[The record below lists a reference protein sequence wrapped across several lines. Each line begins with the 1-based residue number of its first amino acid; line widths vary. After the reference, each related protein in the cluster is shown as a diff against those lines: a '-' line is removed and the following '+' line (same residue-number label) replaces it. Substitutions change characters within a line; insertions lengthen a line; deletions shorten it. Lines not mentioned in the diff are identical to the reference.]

1 MCFHE
6 RNICRRTLSSLRT
19 LVQFSLLL
27 SLAIPAIGQVS
38 DVPDSALVEQ
48 VREKFYADYRMPL
61 RGIVISAYNGA
72 IRLTGI
78 VEKMAQK
85 EWAEELAYSIEGV
98 KVVDNQ
104 LWVDTGRITDK
115 QLFDKVMATLRSA
128 RITNFSRVRADVY
141 DGVVTLKGYVSCW
154 GEKQQASEL
163 IMMLSGVR
171 KIVDELKV
179 RDARNRTDDEI
190 EKAVIKALREKISMY
205 GDYKVKVSVVRG
217 VARLHGKT
225 RSLSDKRTA
234 IRTTIFV
241 PGVADVVDKIEV
253 LPE

>member
-1 MCFHE
+1 MCFQE
-6 RNICRRTLSSLRT
+6 RNAKMKSLSRLSGIL
-19 LVQFSLLL
+19 LFSAV
-27 SLAIPAIGQVS
+27 LALAMPAIGQVS
-38 DVPDSALVEQ
+38 EVPDSVLVEQ

-85 EWAEELAYSIEGV
+85 EWAEELAYSVEGV

-104 LWVDTGRITDK
+104 LWVDTGRVSDK
-115 QLFDKVMATLRSA
+115 ELFDKVMTTLRNA
-128 RITNFSRVRADVY
+128 RITNFARVRVDVY
-141 DGVVTLKGYVSCW
+141 DGVVTLKGYVSSW

-179 RDARNRTDDEI
+179 RDSRNRTDEEI
-190 EKAVIKALREKISMY
+190 EKAVIKALREKISMF
-205 GDYKVKVSVVRG
+205 GKYKIKVSVVRG
-217 VARLHGKT
+217 VVRLQGRT
-225 RSLSDKRTA
+225 RNLSDKRTA
-234 IRTTIFV
+234 IRTTIFI